1 MRTNCEIS
9 ENRFDSEFMELSTD
23 SKDLTC
29 RLATFHMQDLLSKEG
44 KTNGTSVFLCSSCAE
59 DRYQEMIPNEI
70 GWDRRGKNTKF

>member
-23 SKDLTC
+23 TKDLTL

-44 KTNGTSVFLCSSCAE
+44 ETNDTFVFLCSSCAE
-59 DRYQEMIPNEI
+59 DR
-70 GWDRRGKNTKF
+70 